1 MAAMGRSTAQAL
13 SCVADEADMCLR
25 RPEEVHA
32 SWPPPGPA
40 VAHRPRGRGT
50 ELGVTWRGVTA
61 LRRGREKPAP
71 TRRWRSREVW
81 RPERDAGF
89 SLIEP
94 IVAALIVTVVVLAV
108 VNLLVH
114 AAETVSASRQ
124 RQAAAALATQ
134 ALEQLRGLPYDTVA
148 SGLRNDDLAGDPDI
162 SVASGVPRLVLSGAD
177 TGGTG
182 VDEPLVVNYGTTTP
196 APLYPHRAVVANST
210 FRRNPTLS
218 VFVTLDPS
226 TSGVYD
232 LTAVVRWTPADGRS
246 RTFVQRSKLFS
257 PLGSGGA

>member
-1 MAAMGRSTAQAL
+1 VGAIGWWIAQAL
-13 SCVADEADMCLR
+13 PTVADEADMCLR
-25 RPEEVHA
+25 PHSEDGDFRSLEARV
-32 SWPPPGPA
+32 PPTALA
-40 VAHRPRGRGT
+40 VAT
-50 ELGVTWRGVTA
+50 
-61 LRRGREKPAP
+61 
-71 TRRWRSREVW
+71 TRRWRGRRMG

-94 IVAALIVTVVVLAV
+94 IVAAFVMSVVVLAA

-114 AAETVSASRQ
+114 AAETVSDSRQ

-134 ALEQLRGLPYDTVA
+134 AMEQLRGLPYGTVA

-162 SVASGVPRLVLSGAD
+162 SVASGVPRLVLPAAA

-182 VDEPLVVNYGTTTP
+182 VDEQLVVNYGTTTP
-196 APLYPHRAVVANST
+196 VPLYPHRAVVSSST
-210 FRRNPTLS
+210 FRSNPTLS

-246 RTFVQRSKLFS
+246 RTYVQRSKLFS
-257 PLGSGGA
+257 PVGSGGA